1 MVPFDWPYD
10 FLLVFHCKYV
20 SILHRLRDI
29 ITYFPKFKRSRDSEH
44 TPFGSNKYI
53 MHALVLWSA

>member
-1 MVPFDWPYD
+1 MSLKVIGNGDVQQGTDD

-29 ITYFPKFKRSRDSEH
+29 IK
-44 TPFGSNKYI
+44 I
-53 MHALVLWSA
+53 